1 MTDKYT
7 EEILRSQY
15 SRYKQNYE
23 ETNKIIKETGLPI
36 RHQNPPEDITEN
48 IAKFI
53 IQNSDNDASCKW
65 AKSLGIKGD
74 LHSNKYSNEMPIE
87 IKSFIS
93 GGPSSFGPN
102 KKFGVLYFLD
112 MRGWLEDRIILW
124 KVNLTSESP
133 EWKQLKMNKN
143 QTHEE
148 QCKEKRRPHISWDK
162 IYPQIEN
169 HCNKVYDGTF
179 ENIFIQKVME
189 SGVAL

>member
-1 MTDKYT
+1 MDKYT
-7 EEILRSQY
+7 AIILRSQY

-23 ETNKIIKETGLPI
+23 ETAKIIQQTGLPI

-53 IQNSDNDASCKW
+53 IQNYDGDTSCKW

-74 LHSNKYSNEMPIE
+74 LYSDKYTIDMPIE
-87 IKSFIS
+87 IKSFTS
-93 GGPSSFGPN
+93 DGPSSFGPN
-102 KKFGVLYFLD
+102 KKFGVLYFLN

-179 ENIFIQKVME
+179 ENIFIPKVME
-189 SGVAL
+189 SGVVL